1 MPPTFDAK
9 ARCPGLV
16 LSSPGDDDF
25 ADASHARLL
34 HAAGSADDAAG
45 KLLASLGEAAP
56 PPLASPPT
64 ALSFAALAVFLT
76 DVRQEHDKA
85 ERYFQMAADLWED
98 HHDSGNAANAAS
110 TPTSTSAPA
119 SSASMAACFY
129 LGAYAVRLLHPP
141 HTPVL
146 LHTPACGAVVPALPG
161 SASSQTSAWQRR
173 PFDWVTS
180 HPGTPPFSGLP
191 LSASPQGPLPSLGCL
206 SMLGPRNPPPAS
218 IPFSLQA
225 RVHTVLCSHHSA
237 PLRTTPLRT
246 APHRTAPAPRAG
258 LPRPHAPP
266 LRRRRGHAPPRARS
280 PPRRRAGPG

>member
-16 LSSPGDDDF
+16 LSSPGDDVF

-146 LHTPACGAVVPALPG
+146 LHTPACDAFVPRPNPPPG
-161 SASSQTSAWQRR
+161 KRR
-173 PFDWVTS
+173 PFDWVAS
-180 HPGTPPFSGLP
+180 RPGTPPFSGLP
-191 LSASPQGPLPSLGCL
+191 LSA
-206 SMLGPRNPPPAS
+206 
-218 IPFSLQA
+218 
-225 RVHTVLCSHHSA
+225 
-237 PLRTTPLRT
+237 
-246 APHRTAPAPRAG
+246 
-258 LPRPHAPP
+258 
-266 LRRRRGHAPPRARS
+266 
-280 PPRRRAGPG
+280 